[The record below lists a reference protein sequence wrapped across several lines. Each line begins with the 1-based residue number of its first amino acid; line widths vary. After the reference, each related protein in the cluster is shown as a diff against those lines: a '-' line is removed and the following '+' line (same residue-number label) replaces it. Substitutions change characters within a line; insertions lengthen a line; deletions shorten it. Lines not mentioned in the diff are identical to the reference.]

1 MTNAFRSGFVA
12 ILGSPNVGKSTLINA
27 LVGFKVAIVSS
38 KAQTTRNK
46 VVGVLTEDD
55 YQIVFLDT
63 PGIHVPKTRLG
74 EFMVRSAKEAAR
86 DVDATLIVLDA
97 VRGVHERDLD
107 IISAF
112 GKDAIILINKVDAA
126 SKDKIADLIK
136 LLKGNGVF
144 ERNIC
149 CISALKE
156 TGLDELKKR
165 LVAGLPEGPQ
175 YYPEDMVTDRPE
187 RFIASELI
195 REKALLNLRD
205 EIPHGIGVE
214 IEKVEEG
221 DELTKVFAA
230 IYCERD
236 SHKGIVIGKKGTM
249 LKKIGS
255 EARAD
260 LEMLFGTKVYLEMF
274 VKVRDDWRNSPS
286 VLKTLGYRD

>member
-1 MTNAFRSGFVA
+1 MTNAYRSGFVA

-27 LVGFKVAIVSS
+27 LVGFKVAIVSN

-63 PGIHVPKTRLG
+63 PGIYVPKTRLG

-97 VRGVHERDLD
+97 LKGVHERDLD
-107 IISAF
+107 IIAAF
-112 GKDAIILINKVDAA
+112 GKEAIILINKVDAA
-126 SKDKIADLIK
+126 SKEKIADLIK
-136 LLKGNGVF
+136 LLKGHGIF

-156 TGLDELKKR
+156 TGLEELKER

-195 REKALLNLRD
+195 REKTLLNLRD

-214 IEKVEEG
+214 IERVEEG
-221 DELTKVFAA
+221 EELTKVFAA

-236 SHKGIVIGKKGTM
+236 SHKGIIIGKKGSM

>member
-136 LLKGNGVF
+136 LLKGNGIF

-156 TGLDELKKR
+156 TGLDELKER